1 LFSGLEILIQQSWIK
16 TKKMKVEIKIDESV
30 CKACGYCIEACP
42 KKALVFAKHFN
53 KGGFHPAQITDKEK
67 CTGCASC
74 YQVCPEI
81 AITIKR
87 ES

>member
-1 LFSGLEILIQQSWIK
+1 MKAQIQ
-16 TKKMKVEIKIDESV
+16 IDESA

-42 KKALVFAKHFN
+42 KKILIFASYFN
-53 KGGFHPAQITDKEK
+53 KAGFHPAQVTEKDK

-81 AITIKR
+81 AITVSR